1 MIEIL
6 TNPVLLIAVPLF
18 FTLVSLLAS
27 FFIPKIIKYL
37 PPVCFSINL
46 LILFS
51 KIFAVLSGKVIVSSV
66 LFFQSSFGLNL
77 VLDRFGF
84 LIAFIVA
91 TVAMLVSVY
100 NLFYIEGNI
109 SERFHLL
116 FIILGFSIIWLVLAG
131 DLFNLFVAFELV
143 FASSFALIDLDRN
156 KKLIKTHSPYLK
168 VGGVAGILMLAG
180 IILLYVI
187 TGTLDIAQVSKNID
201 SLSLFQKAIPFVLIF
216 TGLAVQGAIVPLN
229 LWFPGAIFSASF
241 PVSSMLSGVATI
253 ASIFAIARIV
263 FTILNFQEVLP
274 FIVFLGAV
282 TAILGEASVLYQ
294 KDIKRMLAFST
305 IGHTG
310 ILLMVMFFGSPQA
323 FSSSVLLILNYSVSK
338 TILFL
343 SAGNLSAN
351 TGSSDID
358 SFIGLG
364 YRMRISSIIFT
375 IGALSLIGM
384 PPFFGFF
391 SKFYTLLSLVYKIN
405 AVSIMI
411 AILLLLTSIVE
422 GVCLFRVIKTL
433 FTKTPAV
440 GNCENYSLAVP
451 VIILFVILLAL
462 SVFPNLVFSF
472 ARQSAADFFNR
483 AFYIGSV
490 LGGM

>member
-18 FTLVSLLAS
+18 FILLSLFAS
-27 FFIPKIIKYL
+27 FLIPKVIKYL
-37 PPVCFSINL
+37 SPVCFSINL
-46 LILFS
+46 LVLS
-51 KIFAVLSGKVIVSSV
+51 CKIRAILSGKIIVSSV
-66 LFFQSSFGLNL
+66 YFFQSSFGLNL
-77 VLDRFGF
+77 ALDRSSV

-91 TVAMLVSVY
+91 AIAMLVSVY
-100 NLFYIEGNI
+100 NFFYVSGNL
-109 SERFHLL
+109 SERFHML
-116 FIILGFSIIWLVLAG
+116 FITLGFSIIWVVLAR
-131 DLFNLFVAFELV
+131 DLLNLFVAFELV
-143 FASSFALIDLDRN
+143 FVSSFVLINLDKS
-156 KKLIKTHSPYLK
+156 KKFIKTRSLYLK
-168 VGGVAGILMLAG
+168 VGSVAGVLILAG

-187 TGTLDIAQVSKNID
+187 TGTLDIAQVAKNID

-216 TGLAVQGAIVPLN
+216 TGLAAQGAIFPLN
-229 LWFPGAIFSASF
+229 LWFPGAIFSAPF
-241 PVSSMLSGVATI
+241 PVSSMLSGVAAI

-263 FTILNFQEVLP
+263 FTMLNFQGVLP
-274 FIVFLGAV
+274 LIVFLGVV
-282 TAILGEASVLYQ
+282 TTVLGEASALYQ

-310 ILLMVMFFGSPQA
+310 ILLMVMFFGSPQS
-323 FSSSVLLILNYSVSK
+323 FSGSVLLILNYSVSK

-364 YRMRISSIIFT
+364 YRMRISSTIFT
-375 IGALSLIGM
+375 IAALSIIGI

-391 SKFYTLLSLVYKIN
+391 SKFYTLLSLVYRIN
-405 AVSIMI
+405 SVSIMI
-411 AILLLLTSIVE
+411 AILLLLASIVE
-422 GVCLFRVIKTL
+422 AICLFRVIKTL
-433 FTKTPAV
+433 FTKTPAI
-440 GNCENYSLAVP
+440 GNCENYSLVVP

-483 AFYIGSV
+483 ALYIGSV